1 MPSGAK
7 KRKAAKKRKGLQV
20 KVAPNSTQPHTHGEE
35 ELDHT
40 CDKDSDGGDASSPAS
55 QDYHNCNE
63 LMDQEEEVDKQ
74 DDDGSH
80 NHSSTVH
87 EHKPDNVTNEG
98 DRMETP
104 TIEEGSD
111 HHARREFN
119 FDESHPA
126 NKENIVVVGL
136 EKQMDYISAGKGN
149 DAIGTVFTY
158 DLDKASIFKNEAD
171 IKKNDGFGVV
181 ENMEENAGGVHKDDS
196 LSEGLVK
203 MELSNKEDEVVQTSL
218 KGDAEAL
225 MDFAI
230 QINGEKVTPSVY
242 CCGDSGTGQRE
253 DEAVRILLQD
263 KVRLSKPEDYAAT
276 DEEGGYI
283 LTLSYNAPKIEAD
296 PFKDSKLSELSDSQA
311 QNGLYVRPV
320 QTSWKGCCGLLDLF
334 KGSDR

>member
-7 KRKAAKKRKGLQV
+7 KRKAAKKKKGLQV

-63 LMDQEEEVDKQ
+63 LMDQEEEIDKQ
-74 DDDGSH
+74 DNDGSH

-87 EHKPDNVTNEG
+87 ENKPDNMTNEG

-111 HHARREFN
+111 LHARREFN

-126 NKENIVVVGL
+126 NKESTVVVGL
-136 EKQMDYISAGKGN
+136 VKQIDYLSARKGN
-149 DAIGTVFTY
+149 DEVGTVFTN
-158 DLDKASIFKNEAD
+158 DLDKAAISKNEAD
-171 IKKNDGFGVV
+171 IKKSDGFGVV
-181 ENMEENAGGVHKDDS
+181 ENVEENAGGVHKDDS

-203 MELSNKEDEVVQTSL
+203 MESSKKEDEVVQTSL

-230 QINGEKVTPSVY
+230 QVNGEKVTPSVY
-242 CCGDSGTGQRE
+242 CLGDTGTGQEE
-253 DEAVRILLQD
+253 DEGVPVSLEE
-263 KVRLSKPEDYAAT
+263 KVRMSKPEAFAAT
-276 DEEGGYI
+276 DEEGGDI

-296 PFKDSKLSELSDSQA
+296 PFKDSKLSELSDSQP
-311 QNGLYVRPV
+311 QNGLYIRPV

-334 KGSDR
+334 KGSNR